1 MIHKTPVMLLIDDT
15 QDTDDADD
23 NDDGMLINNVD
34 AKAGRV
40 TGRVA
45 LPTGPASKL
54 FSVYVYEEYDHS
66 QCEYKKIHGEIPK
79 KSLRNSTCQ
88 RDQHQSC
95 VCL

>member
-45 LPTGPASKL
+45 LPTACASIKA
-54 FSVYVYEEYDHS
+54 V
-66 QCEYKKIHGEIPK
+66 K
-79 KSLRNSTCQ
+79 
-88 RDQHQSC
+88 
-95 VCL
+95 CL